1 MRYVAGKMDL
11 ALECGFLAGL
21 VLGFVLA
28 GPGERSHLSLQVLK
42 LVQKLVVVVCFVPKL
57 MG

>member
-1 MRYVAGKMDL
+1 MDL